1 MMRDFVILT
10 DSAGDIPAW
19 LAEELEIQVLPLQFV
34 MGGKTY
40 NDYPDHREMSLNEFY
55 TRLQAGERPTTNAVN
70 IGQAT
75 EAIEPLLQQGKD
87 VLVLAFSSG
96 LSTTYQSFCLAAEDL
111 KEKYPEQKVLV
122 VDTLCASLGQAM
134 LVYQAVGKKREGK
147 TIDEVYEW
155 AMDYRHRQAHW
166 FTVNDLFHLK
176 RGGRVSA
183 ATAVVGS
190 LLQIKPVLHVDEEGH
205 LIAKAKA
212 RGRKASIMAIVDKLD
227 ELGIDPA
234 GQQMFIC
241 HGYCEDEAQ
250 VLAAEV
256 KRRYPAA
263 KDPIIGCIGP
273 VIGAHSGAGTLAL
286 FFEANAR

>member
-1 MMRDFVILT
+1 MRDFVILT
-10 DSAGDIPAW
+10 DSAGDLPAW
-19 LAEELEIQVLPLQFV
+19 LAEELEVCVLPLQFN

-40 NDYPDHREMSLNEFY
+40 HDYPDHREMSLDEFY
-55 TRLQAGERPTTNAVN
+55 TRLQGGEMPTTNAVN

-75 EAIEPLLQQGKD
+75 EAIEPLLKEGKD

-96 LSTTYQSFCLAAEDL
+96 LSTTYQSFCLAAEEL
-111 KEKYPEQKVLV
+111 NEKYPEGKVLV

-134 LVYQAVGKKREGK
+134 LVNEAVQRKRAGK
-147 TIDEVYEW
+147 TMDEVYEW

-205 LIAKAKA
+205 LIAVSKA
-212 RGRKASIMAIVDKLD
+212 RGRKASIQAIVDKLE

-241 HGYCEDEAQ
+241 HGYCEKDAK
-250 VLAAEV
+250 VLADEV

-263 KDPIIGCIGP
+263 KEPVIGCIGP
-273 VIGAHSGAGTLAL
+273 VIGAHAGVGTIAL
-286 FFEANAR
+286 FFEGTAR

>member
-1 MMRDFVILT
+1 MRDFVILT
-10 DSAGDIPAW
+10 DSAGDLPAW
-19 LAEELEIQVLPLQFV
+19 LAEELEVQVLPLQFV
-34 MGGKTY
+34 IGGKTY
-40 NDYPDHREMSLNEFY
+40 NNYPDHREMSLDEFY
-55 TRLQAGERPTTNAVN
+55 GRLQAGEMATTNAVN
-70 IGQAT
+70 IGQAA
-75 EAIEPLLQQGKD
+75 EAMEPLLQQGKD
-87 VLVLAFSSG
+87 VLALAFSSG

-111 KEKYPEQKVLV
+111 KSKYPEAKVLV

-190 LLQIKPVLHVDEEGH
+190 LLQIKPVLHVDEAGH
-205 LIAKAKA
+205 LVSVGKA
-212 RGRKASIMAIVDKLD
+212 RGRKAALTALVDKLD

-234 GQQMFIC
+234 SQQMFIC
-241 HGYCEDEAQ
+241 HSHCEEDARLVEA
-250 VLAAEV
+250 EIR
-256 KRRYPAA
+256 RRYGV
-263 KDPIIGCIGP
+263 DNIIISSVGP
-273 VIGAHSGAGTLAL
+273 VIGAHTGVGVVAL
-286 FFEANAR
+286 FFEGKAR

>member
-1 MMRDFVILT
+1 MRDFVILT
-10 DSAGDIPAW
+10 DSAGDLPAW
-19 LAEELEIQVLPLQFV
+19 LAEELEVQVLPLQFN

-40 NDYPDHREMSLNEFY
+40 NDYPDHREMSLDEFY
-55 TRLQAGERPTTNAVN
+55 TRLQGGEMPTTNAVN

-75 EAIEPLLQQGKD
+75 EAIEPLLEEGKD

-96 LSTTYQSFCLAAEDL
+96 LSTTYQSFCLAAEEL
-111 KEKYPEQKVLV
+111 NEKYPEGKVLV

-134 LVYQAVGKKREGK
+134 LVNEAVQQKRAGK
-147 TIDEVYEW
+147 TLDEVYAW
-155 AMDYRHRQAHW
+155 AMDYRYRQAHW
-166 FTVNDLFHLK
+166 FTVYDLFHLK

-205 LIAKAKA
+205 LVAVSKA
-212 RGRKASIMAIVDKLD
+212 RGRKASLQALVDKLD

-241 HGYCEDEAQ
+241 HGYCEEEAK
-250 VLAAEV
+250 VLAGEV

-263 KDPIIGCIGP
+263 KDPIISCIGP
-273 VIGAHSGAGTLAL
+273 VIGAHAGAGTIAL
-286 FFEANAR
+286 FFEAKAR